1 MKLKTLLMALALM
14 GGFAPAFAQTVPVYP
29 SGNTSKPVLIPE
41 DNTITFSIDP
51 LAFGYCA
58 LNLTYTWTVTKAPGD
73 TVFTSTSPTPQ
84 FYFSD
89 VNKYTVT
96 VKATSVPGPYCAAA
110 TTRTGTTVIN
120 VASEKN
126 VPKAN
131 MFSANSLGTV
141 ISAYSM
147 DKSGNITSGPYDHF
161 DPFPSNNAYTA
172 ALAMDDNGN
181 YFYLPTFVTGNYPF
195 SSTVQNKYGVVE
207 VWAVDKKANNTPV
220 VIASFDLNGASTAE
234 LGLFRLGLDDKGNAW
249 ILAGDGT
256 NLYVASFKTNGT
268 KPVNI
273 TDINYRPIAIE
284 NGSAADFESGD
295 LTFDNKGNM
304 YVLAGSSTGTHIYT
318 MASGSTVTEPKLSKK
333 WTVTTTSGGR
343 FSMPVTGTVFDAD
356 GSMYFSAIDGIY
368 FIDQQAVSASTA
380 TAMVKKTSSGFGLM
394 DMATSQFPA
403 AWTPPVEVVVLPMQL
418 TQFTGIQQSKK
429 IELSWMVAQNET
441 GSYFEIEKSDNGTS
455 FTTHSLLFASEK
467 LGDEN
472 YRYSVAAPLSNKVF
486 YRLKMVNKD
495 QTFSYSNV
503 IFFGSQAA
511 GSLQLSLLQNPVS
524 GTLHFSYNSAAAQQA
539 EISVYNISG
548 KKMLGNKQ
556 NIHLGHNQL
565 SLPASQLPTGLYILE
580 LVHNG
585 NRQTAKFYKK

>member
-1 MKLKTLLMALALM
+1 MALALM
-14 GGFAPAFAQTVPVYP
+14 GCFATAFAQTVPVYP
-29 SGNTSKPVLIPE
+29 SGTTTKPVLIPE
-41 DNTITFSIDP
+41 NNSVTFSIDP
-51 LAFGYCA
+51 LSFGYCA
-58 LNLTYTWTVTKAPGD
+58 LNLNYSWTVTNASGQM
-73 TVFTSTSPTPQ
+73 VFTSTSASPQ
-84 FYFSD
+84 FYFD
-89 VNKYTVT
+89 NVGRYIVT
-96 VKATSVPGPYCAAA
+96 VKATSVPGAYCGAAI
-110 TTRTGTTVIN
+110 TRYGVTVID
-120 VASEKN
+120 VDTEKK
-126 VPKAN
+126 VPKPN

-172 ALAMDDNGN
+172 ALAMDDKGN

-207 VWAVDKKANNTPV
+207 VWAVDKKANNAPV

-256 NLYVASFKTNGT
+256 NLYVASFKTDGT
-268 KPVNI
+268 KPVKT

-318 MASGSTVTEPKLSKK
+318 MASGSTATAPKLSKK
-333 WTVTTTSGGR
+333 WTVTTLSGGR

-368 FIDQQAVSASTA
+368 YIDQQAVSVSTA

-418 TQFTGIQQSKK
+418 KQFSGSQQSKK

-467 LGDEN
+467 QGDET
-472 YRYSVAAPLSNKVF
+472 YRYSVAAPLSDKVF

-495 QTFSYSNV
+495 QTFSFSNV
-503 IFFGSQAA
+503 IFFGSQPA
-511 GSLQLSLLQNPVS
+511 GNMQLSLLQNPVS
-524 GTLHFSYNSAAAQQA
+524 GTIHFSYNSAMAQQA
-539 EISVYNISG
+539 EVSVYNMNGRKVQGIQ
-548 KKMLGNKQ
+548 Q
-556 NIHLGHNQL
+556 NMQQGHNQL
-565 SLPASQLPTGLYILE
+565 SLPATQLPTGLYILE
-580 LVHNG
+580 VVHNG
-585 NRQTAKFYKK
+585 SRQTAKFYKK